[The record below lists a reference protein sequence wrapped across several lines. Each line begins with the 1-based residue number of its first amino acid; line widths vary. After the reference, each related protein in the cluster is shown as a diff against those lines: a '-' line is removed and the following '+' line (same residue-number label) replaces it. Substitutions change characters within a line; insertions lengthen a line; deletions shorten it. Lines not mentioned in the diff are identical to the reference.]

1 MKRILIL
8 FAACVALTACVKA
21 DDVRTLDNR
30 VYEQKLRLDS
40 LEGQVEQLATVDPQK
55 ADTWSQVQ
63 SMRQE
68 LAEARNELDALS
80 REITTLK
87 AETEAA
93 EAVAEDV
100 KDLKIGWQRL
110 NSQLGTDVD
119 LAEIRAERMPEVPPA
134 ALENAAGGAED
145 SAAVNAATDPAA
157 TVAATAAAAAEAAED
172 QPDAEAGQNAQQP
185 AAQPAAEADAAAPA
199 AEEPAKAPATV
210 NAEAASTLYKSA
222 RAAFEARDYRQ
233 GIALWDEFVTTFSE
247 HKLVPNALFWQGE
260 CYYQMKDYAR
270 AVLKYQVVIDKYQ
283 KSTKYPTSLLKQ
295 GISFMRLG
303 RVKAGKLLLADVAK
317 KFPKTAEGKRADA
330 ILKKMN

>member
-1 MKRILIL
+1 MKRILIVIM
-8 FAACVALTACVKA
+8 ACMALTACVKA

-30 VYEQKLRLDS
+30 VYEQKLRLDGI
-40 LEGQVEQLATVDPQK
+40 EGKVEQLTSVDPQK

-68 LAEARNELDALS
+68 LADARNELDALN
-80 REITTLK
+80 REIQTLK
-87 AETEAA
+87 ADSEAI
-93 EAVAEDV
+93 EVVAEDV

-119 LAEIRAERMPEVPPA
+119 LMAIRAERTPVPALPTPDTTEA
-134 ALENAAGGAED
+134 AD
-145 SAAVNAATDPAA
+145 AVTSEATAATDAANVETPATDTPLPAADPAASTEAAAVAPAA
-157 TVAATAAAAAEAAED
+157 TPA
-172 QPDAEAGQNAQQP
+172 P
-185 AAQPAAEADAAAPA
+185 AAQPAVA
-199 AEEPAKAPATV
+199 V
-210 NAEAASTLYKSA
+210 NADAASTLYKSA

-233 GIALWDEFVTTFSE
+233 GIALWDEFASTFES

-283 KSTKYPTSLLKQ
+283 KSPKYPTALLKQ

-317 KFPKTAEGKRADA
+317 KFPKAAEGKRAEA